1 MQEGRPSRT
10 AFGVAR
16 RRAAHQLLDASPLVL
31 DDPIAVPILGPDTA
45 ASITAEREKHSQPF
59 SCSMRAFMVARSRYA
74 EDHLRQAIIRGATQ
88 YVVLGAGLDTFAY
101 RNPYPAEQ
109 LRVYEVDHPSTQ
121 QWKRELLANA
131 AIVVPSGLTFA
142 PVDFE
147 KQTLAA
153 GLAETSFDFRQPTFF
168 SWLGV
173 TPYLT
178 LEAFRATIHAI
189 AQMPAGSGVT
199 FEYALPRALLNER
212 ERAAF
217 DAIAERVAM
226 AGEPFQLFFSP
237 QEMELELRGQS
248 FKEIEELDTAD
259 INARFF
265 AGRSDGL
272 RLHGGPARLITAWL
286 R

>member
-16 RRAAHQLLDASPLVL
+16 RRAAHQVLDHPPLVL
-31 DDPIAVPILGPDTA
+31 DDPIAIRILGPG
-45 ASITAEREKHSQPF
+45 TAESIVAEPEKQNHPF
-59 SCSMRAFMVARSRYA
+59 AIAMRAFMVARSRYA
-74 EDHLRQAIIRGATQ
+74 EDHLRSAIAQGVTQ

-101 RNPYPAEQ
+101 RNPYPADK
-109 LRVYEVDHPSTQ
+109 LRVFEVDHPATQ
-121 QWKRELLANA
+121 QWKRSLLAEA
-131 AIVVPSGLTFA
+131 AIPVPPELTFV

-147 KQTLAA
+147 KQTLTA
-153 GLAETSFDFRQPTFF
+153 GLAQTAFHFQQQTFF

-178 LEAFRATIHAI
+178 LEAFRATLNAI
-189 AQMPAGSGVT
+189 AALPPGSGVT
-199 FEYALPRALLNER
+199 FEYALHPSLLNDR
-212 ERAAF
+212 ERAAR
-217 DAIAERVAM
+217 DLLADRVAK

-237 QEMELELRGQS
+237 EEMQQELRSQGFQT
-248 FKEIEELDTAD
+248 IEEMTSADT
-259 INARFF
+259 NARYF

-286 R
+286 